1 MNLDDDM
8 LEIKTPTSKEEM
20 QEFIQRSIIEYEEHL
35 RRREYQHN
43 NSTKEAAD
51 SLKSEVDL
59 YVGNLYYIEE
69 KRYIYK

>member
-1 MNLDDDM
+1 
-8 LEIKTPTSKEEM
+8 M